1 MAGDE
6 TMRRWVYWA
15 LTVAALSACSP
26 AGNAI
31 NPEED
36 AKEAVRQQ
44 KDCADPQWKAA
55 HLGVW
60 YSVCRP
66 NGAVR

>member
-1 MAGDE
+1 MM
-6 TMRRWVYWA
+6 MRGAWLVLA
-15 LTVAALSACSP
+15 VLALSACGSSSDTSD
-26 AGNAI
+26 
-31 NPEED
+31 PEAA

-66 NGAVR
+66 NAALQ

>member
-1 MAGDE
+1 MMVRAA
-6 TMRRWVYWA
+6 WLA
-15 LTVAALSACSP
+15 LAVLALSACGSS
-26 AGNAI
+26 NDTSD
-31 NPEED
+31 PEAA

-66 NGAVR
+66 NSALR